1 MKNAGNIMLTICAS
15 AVLLT
20 ACAESGTQSQS
31 ENTSSKTETTTTAAT
46 ESVESKTDISTS
58 DTEKNE
64 KAPYRAKL
72 ALSTNGWEITDSET
86 VTYLDDLINSY
97 LPQQEEVSDYDS
109 SQVRN
114 GDTFAVIYSDS
125 YELSIRQSSDNFFN
139 ITLNDKSKDA
149 DEDGYSKCY
158 LIPQEKL
165 EEIIDVIKTSHDT
178 SNSEK
183 VYYIQHGPSD
193 PADDSKKWV
202 ISDEDTVR
210 KIDEWFENISAKL
223 DEYTLE
229 EPEDTSD
236 YSNSTDWYAV
246 STDETRNDEN
256 YFTIDLTYRQYTDE
270 QAESIKGTNA
280 YFNFSYRLENYFI
293 PEKDLSD
300 IYTIITGET
309 LEPAE

>member
-1 MKNAGNIMLTICAS
+1 MKEKMLVTLCIALLFSTSCGTSQNNNS
-15 AVLLT
+15 ANKT
-20 ACAESGTQSQS
+20 STQSETNNS
-31 ENTSSKTETTTTAAT
+31 NEHSSSLNTDA
-46 ESVESKTDISTS
+46 S
-58 DTEKNE
+58 DTVTSINE
-64 KAPYRAKL
+64 
-72 ALSTNGWEITDSET
+72 T
-86 VTYLDDLINSY
+86 
-97 LPQQEEVSDYDS
+97 
-109 SQVRN
+109 
-114 GDTFAVIYSDS
+114 
-125 YELSIRQSSDNFFN
+125 
-139 ITLNDKSKDA
+139 
-149 DEDGYSKCY
+149 
-158 LIPQEKL
+158 
-165 EEIIDVIKTSHDT
+165 
-178 SNSEK
+178 SEK

-202 ISDEDTVR
+202 ISDEETVR

-293 PEKDLSD
+293 PEEDLSD

>member
-1 MKNAGNIMLTICAS
+1 MKNAGNIMLAICAS

-20 ACAESGTQSQS
+20 ACAENGTQSQA

-46 ESVESKTDISTS
+46 ESVESEADISAS
-58 DTEKNE
+58 DTEKN
-64 KAPYRAKL
+64 
-72 ALSTNGWEITDSET
+72 
-86 VTYLDDLINSY
+86 
-97 LPQQEEVSDYDS
+97 
-109 SQVRN
+109 
-114 GDTFAVIYSDS
+114 
-125 YELSIRQSSDNFFN
+125 
-139 ITLNDKSKDA
+139 
-149 DEDGYSKCY
+149 
-158 LIPQEKL
+158 
-165 EEIIDVIKTSHDT
+165 
-178 SNSEK
+178 EK

-193 PADDSKKWV
+193 PADDSKKWI
-202 ISDEDTVR
+202 ISDEETVR

-293 PEKDLSD
+293 PEEDLSD